1 MSNQNTP
8 ERVAGLIEQECDSIK
23 ALLLAKNRA
32 YGNSALD
39 PVRIFSKSDPI
50 EQIRVRIDDKLSR
63 LSRGSSAGEDV
74 EQDLLGYLVLL
85 RVARKLDV
93 VAPVSPVTSDTV
105 EIHDLHD
112 LFEHSDSN
120 GLDDVFDPGP
130 GYRLLRKGEVIQ
142 EGDEI
147 WDFSPAKWVPCLL
160 LGNEVC
166 AATVRRKLA
175 ATPGPG
181 YRLLGSDETVQ
192 EGDEFLGLASNQWI
206 RADSTL
212 GRVSDVLGEY
222 PNIVAYRRKL
232 AACPC
237 AGERKGAPVE

>member
-85 RVARKLDV
+85 RVARKLDKRV
-93 VAPVSPVTSDTV
+93 PEATELSDIVDSDGEV
-105 EIHDLHD
+105 E
-112 LFEHSDSN
+112 
-120 GLDDVFDPGP
+120 GVFQPDP
-130 GYRLLRKGEVIQ
+130 GYRILRNGEVIR

-147 WDFSPAKWVPCLL
+147 WDFGPAKWIPCSII
-160 LGNEVC
+160 GSEVYR
-166 AATVRRKLA
+166 ATVRRKLPA
-175 ATPGPG
+175 AVEPGLG
-181 YRLLGSDETVQ
+181 YRLLGDHEIVQ
-192 EGDEFLGLASNQWI
+192 KGDEFNGWAKGWRLADRTVGSSVSNALRSRIHI
-206 RADSTL
+206 RAF
-212 GRVSDVLGEY
+212 RRAV
-222 PNIVAYRRKL
+222 VAKTT
-232 AACPC
+232 PG
-237 AGERKGAPVE
+237 AGERIGALVE